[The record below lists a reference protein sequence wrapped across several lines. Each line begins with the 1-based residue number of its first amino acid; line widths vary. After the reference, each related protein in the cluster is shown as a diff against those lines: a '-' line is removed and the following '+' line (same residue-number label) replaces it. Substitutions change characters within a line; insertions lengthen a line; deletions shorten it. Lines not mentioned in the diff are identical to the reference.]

1 MCVCVRERESVYV
14 CVCVHV
20 HVCAGV
26 WVRGCVCR
34 EIKSEGG
41 KQRGCQQQVQI
52 TNSV

>member
-1 MCVCVRERESVYV
+1 M

-20 HVCAGV
+20 RVCAGV

-41 KQRGCQQQVQI
+41 REAKRMP
-52 TNSV
+52 TTSANN